1 MKFRLLPGRGEKKP
15 GGRRSI
21 QVPGFAVKAHDF
33 DRLRARGLELDP
45 ELEDEPRFFRP
56 GPGKRAT
63 ADGIRPVQRKA
74 SGQSATGTVDPSSS
88 PGEPLPEEVRRKM
101 ERALGADFSEVR
113 IHVGPEAA
121 AVGAKA
127 FTQGTDIHFAPGEYD
142 PGSAL
147 GLELLGHE
155 LTHVIQQA
163 QGRVSQTG
171 ERAGLPASD
180 DSGLEREADE
190 MGSLAARGQVAPT
203 VEVAYGMTPMPQQ
216 APVQR
221 QKAPQ
226 PDGGAPA
233 ADDTRKKQLD
243 SVQGHWMLH
252 LLPEIAGIRGGQAF
266 TGEEY
271 EWARANFGPRLV
283 AAMRTV
289 EAKASGQKWVAF
301 ITANHGDVQSLPDD
315 QVGEIVGYLG
325 VPLDQLPVH
334 VTNGKHAM
342 TYDAIV
348 DMGKKEIWILYRAKV
363 QIAEEF
369 EGKFGK
375 PPAQVIAEFKPKF
388 KAAIEAAWSGHPV
401 RLDKPLGGIAG
412 FTSKVSV
419 ECVESGQHLNWF
431 IVPDGIPDLHSNVNH
446 DRGQIREDAD
456 KETPHD
462 QKVFDPSGKRR
473 YDVHT
478 SQVPDA
484 HEFGHALGLLHPRPG
499 RSGDHENDS
508 EYGQTEEER
517 KSIMGTG
524 MGMGVVKNSK
534 GEVLVDPLQ
543 PFKAA
548 AEEWGKVWF
557 PGGVSRLN
565 KWQDPH

>member
-1 MKFRLLPGRGEKKP
+1 
-15 GGRRSI
+15 
-21 QVPGFAVKAHDF
+21 VKAHDF
-33 DRLRARGLELDP
+33 DRLRGKGLELDP
-45 ELEDEPRFFRP
+45 ELEEQSYLYRP

-63 ADGIRPVQRKA
+63 ADGIPPRPVQRKA
-74 SGQSATGTVDPSSS
+74 SGHAASGDIDPSRS
-88 PGEPLPEEVRRKM
+88 PGEPLPEEVRRRM
-101 ERALGADFSEVR
+101 ERAFGADFSDVR
-113 IHVGPEAA
+113 IHVGPEAE

-142 PGSAL
+142 PRSPL

-171 ERAGLPASD
+171 ERGGLPASD
-180 DSGLEREADE
+180 DSWLEREADE
-190 MGSLAARGQVAPT
+190 MGTRAAHGEAPVVQVS
-203 VEVAYGMTPMPQQ
+203 YGMAPMPQR

-221 QKAPQ
+221 QKVPQ
-226 PDGGAPA
+226 PDAGAPA
-233 ADDTRKKQLD
+233 ADDDRKKRLAD
-243 SVQGHWMLH
+243 VHGHWMLY
-252 LLPEIAGIRGGQAF
+252 LLPEIAQIRGGKPF
-266 TGEEY
+266 TQEEY
-271 EWARANFGPRLV
+271 DDARTHWGPRLV

-289 EAKASGQKWVAF
+289 EAKLGGQKWLSF
-301 ITANHGDVQSLPDD
+301 ITSNHGDVQSLPDD
-315 QVGEIVGYLG
+315 QVGEIMQYLG
-325 VPLDQLPVH
+325 VPPDQLPVH

-342 TYDAIV
+342 SYDAIV

-363 QIAEEF
+363 QIAEDF

-375 PPAQVIAEFKPKF
+375 PPAEVVAEFKPKF

-401 RLDKPLGGIAG
+401 RLDKPLGGISG

-431 IVPDGIPDLHSNVNH
+431 IVPEGIPDLHSNVNH
-446 DRGQIREDAD
+446 DRGQIRQEAD

-462 QKVFDPSGKRR
+462 QKVFDPSGKSRH
-473 YDVHT
+473 DLHT

-508 EYGQTEEER
+508 EYGQTDEER

-524 MGMGVVKNSK
+524 MAMGVVKNSR

-565 KWQDPH
+565 KWQEPH